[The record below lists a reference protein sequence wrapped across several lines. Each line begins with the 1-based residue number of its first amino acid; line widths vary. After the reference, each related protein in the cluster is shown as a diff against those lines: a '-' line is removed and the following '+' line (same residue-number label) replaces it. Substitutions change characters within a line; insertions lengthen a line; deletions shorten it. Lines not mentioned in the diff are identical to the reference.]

1 MVKTQKDFE
10 FINKCVFIPKQG
22 ILVIGD
28 LHLGYEYMLR
38 ETGSL
43 IPATQFSETK
53 KDLKAVFLGLKE
65 QKKKI
70 KKVIFLG
77 DVKHFFPFNKGE
89 KNLFLNLLLLIG
101 EYVDRENI
109 IVLKGNHEKTAE
121 IADKQL
127 FDYYIEEDIAF
138 IHGDQEFKEAFNK
151 NISTIIMGHLHP
163 AITLVDNQKIK
174 AEKYKCFLIGKYKD
188 KEIIILPSFLPLV
201 EGTSLNEYLREGS
214 CIIPSKDIK
223 KFNVFIVGENNVFNF
238 GKLNKLMIN
247 R

>member
-1 MVKTQKDFE
+1 MAKSQKYFQFIGKTLYLEK
-10 FINKCVFIPKQG
+10 PK

-43 IPATQFSETK
+43 IPATQFRETK

-101 EYVDRENI
+101 
-109 IVLKGNHEKTAE
+109 
-121 IADKQL
+121 
-127 FDYYIEEDIAF
+127 
-138 IHGDQEFKEAFNK
+138 
-151 NISTIIMGHLHP
+151 
-163 AITLVDNQKIK
+163 
-174 AEKYKCFLIGKYKD
+174 KYED

>member
-151 NISTIIMGHLHP
+151 NISTIIIGHLHP
-163 AITLVDNQKIK
+163 T
-174 AEKYKCFLIGKYKD
+174 
-188 KEIIILPSFLPLV
+188 
-201 EGTSLNEYLREGS
+201 
-214 CIIPSKDIK
+214 
-223 KFNVFIVGENNVFNF
+223 
-238 GKLNKLMIN
+238 IN
-247 R
+247 PIYN